1 MAAIQRFFIKQND
14 TRPTL
19 RCILL
24 DADELPVDLTA
35 ATVESVSY
43 THLTLPTNREV

>member
-35 ATVESVSY
+35 ATVEFHMRVY
-43 THLTLPTNREV
+43 PAGTT